1 MTFMTASAD
10 LFGALADPTR
20 LRILALLE
28 TLELAIGEIASVLD
42 QSQPRIS
49 RHVRILVE
57 TGLVERRKEGG
68 WVFLRLARTPVGT
81 AVRALFDTLGRAQ
94 GEGLA
99 VDADLARLAEVQ
111 AERNAVAERYFSSHA
126 SEWDRIRTLYAPDAE
141 VEAAMIAL
149 MDGKS
154 AGHLLDIGTGTGR
167 MLELFAADALSATA
181 LDRSSEMLR
190 IARAKLS
197 EQGTVQRIRAI
208 DFVQGD
214 FYALPLDGESTD
226 TVILHQVLHYAHR
239 PERVIAEVARVLKT
253 GGSVLVADFAPHLR
267 EDLRSGSAHARLGFS
282 DDQMR
287 AMFADNGLN
296 VEAQTRITGGE
307 LTVCVWRAGK
317 RSTGNRDATRNNR
330 PHRVAA

>member
-1 MTFMTASAD
+1 MTASVD
-10 LFGALADPTR
+10 LFRALSDPSR

-42 QSQPRIS
+42 QSQPRVS

-68 WVFLRLARTPVGT
+68 WVFLRLARTPVGVALRELFVALGT
-81 AVRALFDTLGRAQ
+81 A
-94 GEGLA
+94 EGNDA
-99 VDADLARLAEVQ
+99 VVDADRARLAEVQ
-111 AERNAVAERYFSSHA
+111 AERSAVAERYFADHA

-149 MDGKS
+149 MDGKP

-167 MLELFAADALSATA
+167 MLELFAPDALSATA

-197 EQGTVQRIRAI
+197 DQGTVQRIRAI

-214 FYALPLDGESTD
+214 FYALPLDAQSTD
-226 TVILHQVLHYAHR
+226 TVILHQVLHYAHQ
-239 PERVIAEVARVLKT
+239 PERVIAEVARVLTT

-287 AMFADNGLN
+287 ALFADNGLN
-296 VEAQTRITGGE
+296 LEAHTRITGGE

-317 RSTGNRDATRNNR
+317 LPTESRRTTRYTGR
-330 PHRVAA
+330 HRVAA